1 MVKVLC
7 VVPSITV
14 NIIICLITDWA
25 VPRMNANTHH
35 GLWVTVMCQC
45 GFISYNTGTTLMG
58 MLITGEMCGEGQGV
72 NGKSL
77 YLPLNFAMTLKLL
90 KNFFK
95 KDL

>member
-1 MVKVLC
+1 
-7 VVPSITV
+7 
-14 NIIICLITDWA
+14 
-25 VPRMNANTHH
+25 MNANTHH

-58 MLITGEMCGEGQGV
+58 MLITGEMMRVGRGRGLME
-72 NGKSL
+72 NL
-77 YLPLNFAMTLKLL
+77 YTFLNFAMTLKLL